1 MSKRPK
7 KRAGSKK
14 AARRAAKNPTR
25 RYASG
30 KTTSLDRERRKV
42 KALETQIANMKRRS
56 RSNAKRRAEQSK
68 RRRSN
73 PRRPPH
79 AWWARCL
86 SSVEASKYARDPAAV
101 CGAAW
106 WRMPRARRE
115 AIVRRLERS
124 RRRRDRKVAYAIAR
138 AERNRAQRAP
148 GRRKGNPGA
157 PRTDAQALSDYERT
171 HWGERGRGKVSQLR
185 AADPRAGTSTK
196 LGRLV
201 SVVYLTK
208 KKGDREL
215 TEYEHEFEGPLPT
228 LAYNDGGLIVAGG
241 RYRVKTGGIT
251 G

>member
-1 MSKRPK
+1 MAKRGKSKRRAK
-7 KRAGSKK
+7 KRAK
-14 AARRAAKNPTR
+14 RTAKNPTR

-30 KTTSLDRERRKV
+30 QTTSLDRERRKV
-42 KALETQIANMKRRS
+42 RALETQIANMKSRS
-56 RSNAKRRAEQSK
+56 RSASKRRAEES
-68 RRRSN
+68 RRRKKN

-79 AWWARCL
+79 AWWSRCL
-86 SSVEASKYARDPAAV
+86 SSVEAQRYARDPAAV

-106 WRMPRARRE
+106 WRMPRSKRE

-124 RRRRDRKVAYAIAR
+124 KKRRERRAAVAIAK
-138 AERNRAQRAP
+138 AERNRATRAA
-148 GRRKGNPGA
+148 RRRNPQ
-157 PRTDAQALSDYERT
+157 TDAEARAAYERT
-171 HWGERGRGKVSQLR
+171 HWGERGRGKVSQLD
-185 AADPRAGTSTK
+185 AANPRHGTATK

-201 SVVYLTK
+201 SLVYLTK

-228 LAYNDGGLIVAGG
+228 LAFHEGGLVIAGG

>member
-1 MSKRPK
+1 MSKGK
-7 KRAGSKK
+7 KRK
-14 AARRAAKNPTR
+14 APKGKRRAAKNPTR
-25 RYASG
+25 RDASG

-42 KALETQIANMKRRS
+42 KALETQIANMRKRS
-56 RSNAKRRAEQSK
+56 RSTAKRRAEETK

-86 SSVEASKYARDPAAV
+86 SSVEASRYARDPAAV

-106 WRMPRARRE
+106 WRMPRAKRE

-124 RRRRDRKVAYAIAR
+124 RKRRDRKIAYAIAR

-148 GRRKGNPGA
+148 RRRNPQE
-157 PRTDAQALSDYERT
+157 RTDAVALADYERT

-185 AADPRAGTSTK
+185 AANPRHGTSTN